1 MKKRE
6 LVICIILTIVTFGI
20 YGIYWFFCLHNDT
33 QRVASEEGTSAIV
46 AFLLSIVTCGIYSF
60 YWIYRRGQLIEKAY
74 QQRGRNESDKAVV
87 YLILSIVGLSIIAYA
102 LMQNE
107 INKIIDI
114 DNGVA

>member
-60 YWIYRRGQLIEKAY
+60 YWIYRRGQL
-74 QQRGRNESDKAVV
+74 RGRNESDKAVV